1 MVFIILC
8 DYRLKKVIMNTPPS
22 ANASVNILSI
32 SGNGEN
38 VVEADEFARSFH
50 QLDPEV
56 ALVTCVEAEHLDYYG
71 GLTEVEEAF
80 VEFLHRLPPEGTA
93 FVGGDDLVGGGVIG

>member
-1 MVFIILC
+1 MVGVRSTVGPRRC
-8 DYRLKKVIMNTPPS
+8 RV
-22 ANASVNILSI
+22 
-32 SGNGEN
+32 GEWF

-50 QLDPEV
+50 QLDPDV

-80 VEFLHRLPPEGTA
+80 VEFLHRLPPISSIC
-93 FVGGDDLVGGGVIG
+93 GGG

>member
-1 MVFIILC
+1 MSGTHGKTTTASMIASILIEAKLDPTII
-8 DYRLKKVIMNTPPS
+8 IGGI
-22 ANASVNILSI
+22 VNKFDNNNI
-32 SGNGEN
+32 SGNGDLI

-50 QLDPEV
+50 QLDPDV

-80 VEFLHRLPPEGTA
+80 VEFLHRHDGKS
-93 FVGGDDLVGGGVIG
+93 